1 MGKHIDLTRYRVRP
15 GTITEAKDVDLD
27 ETVVTVDGK
36 RYTEADAE
44 ADAIALEGRHRGL
57 VPGGKSLSGGKKHSP
72 VLRTVVPEETFD
84 RVQVAAKEQGVS
96 VSKWLRQLINE
107 KVS

>member
-1 MGKHIDLTRYRVRP
+1 MGKHIDPTRYQVRP

-27 ETVVTVDGK
+27 KTLITVEGQ

-44 ADAIALEGRHRGL
+44 ADAVALEHRHRGL

-84 RVQVAAKEQGVS
+84 RVQAAAKEQGVS

-107 KVS
+107 KVA